1 MQSTKGCRTNL
12 GIGARWKMNSD
23 QIVTVFKGTILDKVH
38 CGWNRN
44 GKESSTFGKGS
55 LFYLFHPAWQGNS
68 SYGLVVLKGHSCDD
82 DALCTEADIR
92 GMSFSLINSKD
103 VYNRSRGIRAPTRSS
118 GVPYLA
124 PPSIHCLSFM
134 FSLILS
140 ASSILRPRNYENI
153 PPKSTWLGLQLRNL
167 FRYYCVKDIGP
178 RRPRRLIRASP
189 GSWIMC
195 VGKVY
200 PRRGHGCHFLLSQS
214 STLYFQL
221 GWLAA
226 YNPPRKHRFGM
237 ECLKHSA
244 IACRFSVGRRIHSL
258 QGTTVPKTISPI
270 RPVVLCRR
278 IDLLF

>member
-1 MQSTKGCRTNL
+1 
-12 GIGARWKMNSD
+12 
-23 QIVTVFKGTILDKVH
+23 
-38 CGWNRN
+38 
-44 GKESSTFGKGS
+44 
-55 LFYLFHPAWQGNS
+55 
-68 SYGLVVLKGHSCDD
+68 
-82 DALCTEADIR
+82 
-92 GMSFSLINSKD
+92 MSFSLINSKD

-124 PPSIHCLSFM
+124 PPLIHCPSFM

-140 ASSILRPRNYENI
+140 YYRLHRFFALVIMRIFLPNQQ
-153 PPKSTWLGLQLRNL
+153 WLGLQLRNP

-200 PRRGHGCHFLLSQS
+200 PRQGHGCHFLLSQS

-221 GWLAA
+221 GWLAV